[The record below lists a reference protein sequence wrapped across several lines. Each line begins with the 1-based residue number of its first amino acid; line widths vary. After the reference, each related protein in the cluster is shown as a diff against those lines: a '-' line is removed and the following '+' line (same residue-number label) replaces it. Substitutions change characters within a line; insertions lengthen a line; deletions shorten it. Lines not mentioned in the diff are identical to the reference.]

1 MRRGKKDRYV
11 LPYQCQ
17 KPKYSKGGRMK
28 DIISHIRNKVEG
40 SDKVLK
46 EMKEDIST
54 LNQRLTCHSVSIKIL
69 ETQMGQMYL
78 NKNPTKQGGLPSDTI
93 FKKLKNEV

>member
-1 MRRGKKDRYV
+1 MWIDQDHDKEWRDRNTSWIEWGKKDRYV

-54 LNQRLTCHSVSIKIL
+54 LNQTLTSHSVSIKIL
-69 ETQMGQMYL
+69 ET
-78 NKNPTKQGGLPSDTI
+78 
-93 FKKLKNEV
+93 